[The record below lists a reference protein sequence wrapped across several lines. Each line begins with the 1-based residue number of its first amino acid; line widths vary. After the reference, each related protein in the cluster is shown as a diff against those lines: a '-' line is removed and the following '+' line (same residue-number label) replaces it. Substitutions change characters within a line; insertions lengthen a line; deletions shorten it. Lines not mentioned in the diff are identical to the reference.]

1 MRHKSW
7 PFYKDWCVIFGKDR
21 ATGGV
26 SQDCGDATQK
36 ILNPDKG
43 KAPISNSDCYVP
55 YNIPT
60 NEEFE
65 DDFMSACRGESACSP
80 TKSSKKKNNKK
91 RGRDHEEMDGK
102 MVDMMSN
109 FFEQHNSQLEKLV
122 EKMGADESASMRK
135 KVFDA
140 LDDLGDFS
148 LVDKLKVATVLWEKK
163 DFEIFFTTTNVNC
176 KQLVWTILDG
186 SY

>member
-7 PFYKDWCVIFGKDR
+7 PFYNDWCVIFGKDR
-21 ATGGV
+21 ATGHDG
-26 SQDCGDATQK
+26 QDWGDASHKIHNHDRGKTPTTQ
-36 ILNPDKG
+36 
-43 KAPISNSDCYVP
+43 SDCYVP
-55 YNIPT
+55 YTGAMNS
-60 NEEFE
+60 EFE

-80 TKSSKKKNNKK
+80 TNAGKKKNNKK
-91 RGRDHEEMDGK
+91 RARETEEIEGK

-109 FFEQHNSQLEKLV
+109 FFERHSGQLEKLV
-122 EKMGADESASMRK
+122 EKMGADESAAMRK

-140 LDDLGDFS
+140 LDNMGDFS

-163 DFEIFFTTTNVNC
+163 DFEIFFTTSDANRHE
-176 KQLVWTILDG
+176 LVFMILAG